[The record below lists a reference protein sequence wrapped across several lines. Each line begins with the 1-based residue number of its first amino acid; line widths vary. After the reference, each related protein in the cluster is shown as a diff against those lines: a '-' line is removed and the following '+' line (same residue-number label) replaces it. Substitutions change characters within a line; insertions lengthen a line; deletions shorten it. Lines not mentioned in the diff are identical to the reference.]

1 MVDNKEKIYIYT
13 VIVIISII
21 VLGVIIIIWTP
32 NDKNKKLVNVLNNS
46 NNKSYEEIQND
57 NYSDLLKYMLQIKN
71 YDSLFEKVDTEWLNE
86 NNFDKESLYSWLF
99 ENLIIS
105 NDGPNII
112 KIDNIDANDNF
123 YYRVTIQDINN
134 KLKYIVINETL
145 PNKYTISFE
154 QDTIKKYNGK
164 TYTFDD
170 NGTTYK
176 VTVLNTLENLIQ
188 YQIDVVNNS
197 SDYMYYDF
205 NYNDSISIKLNSG
218 ENIYATDITS
228 YAVNEYEI
236 VSGGSFSIKA
246 VFTLSLQKQNEID
259 SIVFNNASDK
269 IGRKKVE
276 ISLKE
281 DDI

>member
-32 NDKNKKLVNVLNNS
+32 NDKNKKLVNTLNNT
-46 NNKSYEEIQND
+46 NNESYEEIQND

-105 NDGPNII
+105 NDEPNII

-246 VFTLSLQKQNEID
+246 VFTLSLQKQNEIE

-276 ISLKE
+276 IILKE
-281 DDI
+281 DEI

>member
-32 NDKNKKLVNVLNNS
+32 NDKNKKLVNTLNNT

-57 NYSDLLKYMLQIKN
+57 NYSNLLKYMLQIKN

-105 NDGPNII
+105 NDEPNII

-176 VTVLNTLENLIQ
+176 VTVLNTLDNLIQ

-246 VFTLSLQKQNEID
+246 VFTLSLQKQNEIE

-276 ISLKE
+276 IILKE
-281 DDI
+281 DEI